1 MPVNAIRPKKEKK
14 NNSGKIQ
21 SGANVKELN
30 SFQKEAVTFSH
41 SLPSLNPPKFQ
52 KIWFYKEVFQK
63 FVQNFQS
70 LGSSLDAAGIHEH
83 SDSAAQRRGREVAP
97 ESGADNATATVGAG
111 HLAPNNTELGSIL
124 LGLGLVNVSQPL
136 SKVPVNFLRCVHTF
150 DLEERGAGVLVRFR
164 PASPEMNY

>member
-1 MPVNAIRPKKEKK
+1 METHDALQGHLSYAYVEQRRQRGGKKKRKKEKK
-14 NNSGKIQ
+14 RNSDWKKHHRAG
-21 SGANVKELN
+21 N
-30 SFQKEAVTFSH
+30 
-41 SLPSLNPPKFQ
+41 LNPLKPHGC
-52 KIWFYKEVFQK
+52 
-63 FVQNFQS
+63 
-70 LGSSLDAAGIHEH
+70 LTSLDAAGIHEH

>member
-1 MPVNAIRPKKEKK
+1 M
-14 NNSGKIQ
+14 
-21 SGANVKELN
+21 
-30 SFQKEAVTFSH
+30 
-41 SLPSLNPPKFQ
+41 
-52 KIWFYKEVFQK
+52 FQK

-164 PASPEMNY
+164 PLVTEDGTPNIQPDALSLAFHHGCKVRSSAAEEAWLNDDDDGEAF